1 MLSRTLSLATVTLLI
16 AGFLAVPALAQ
27 NQNLEAGKSPSQIFA
42 GTCTACHKGPRGL
55 LKTVP
60 PSSLQGYLR
69 QHYTTSPAMAS
80 LLAGFL
86 VSNGAA
92 DTRHTADQPKSG
104 RGEKPETRPGAGPD
118 QVDRFGRRLRTAPP
132 QDAAKLESE
141 PRDASKPSDGSS
153 EPGRQGRNAKRFVR
167 PGEPGVTEGETPA
180 QVSRQRGSAQQKLS
194 RRGKPNAEESA
205 KSETAKTD
213 HGKEEPAKT
222 EGGREE
228 ASKNEAAKEPAKE
241 AAKLEDGK
249 AEGMKAEGM
258 KSEGV
263 KSEGGK
269 SEGGPDSSKAE
280 VTKSDTDKGASDSG
294 KSESSQIEIPNEC
307 AEPETPALRP
317 DSLPPESTPAA
328 VATTGTPEPV
338 VTPAA
343 VQPKQP
349 PAESPQAVAAS
360 APPPVAPAGPPAP
373 PISR

>member
-104 RGEKPETRPGAGPD
+104 RGEKPEIRSGAAPD
-118 QVDRFGRRLRTAPP
+118 QINRFGRRLRTAPP

-141 PRDASKPSDGSS
+141 PRDASKPSDESS
-153 EPGRQGRNAKRFVR
+153 EPGRQGRNAKHSVR
-167 PGEPGVTEGETPA
+167 PGEPGATEGETPA
-180 QVSRQRGSAQQKLS
+180 QVSRERGSAQQKLG

-205 KSETAKTD
+205 KSETGKADDIKEERAKT
-213 HGKEEPAKT
+213 
-222 EGGREE
+222 GGGQEE
-228 ASKNEAAKEPAKE
+228 ASKNEAAKE

-249 AEGMKAEGM
+249 AEG
-258 KSEGV
+258 V

-269 SEGGPDSSKAE
+269 SEGEPDSGKAE
-280 VTKSDTDKGASDSG
+280 VTKSDTDKGANDSG
-294 KSESSQIEIPNEC
+294 KSESAKIEIPNDGTK
-307 AEPETPALRP
+307 PETPALRP
-317 DSLPPESTPAA
+317 DSVPLEPAVA
-328 VATTGTPEPV
+328 PVATTGTLEPV
-338 VTPAA
+338 ITPAA
-343 VQPKQP
+343 VQPKQL
-349 PAESPQAVAAS
+349 PAEPPQAIAAS
-360 APPPVAPAGPPAP
+360 VPPPVTPAGPPAP

>member
-104 RGEKPETRPGAGPD
+104 RGEKPEIRSGAAPD
-118 QVDRFGRRLRTAPP
+118 QVNRFGRRLRTAPP

-141 PRDASKPSDGSS
+141 PRDASKPSDESS
-153 EPGRQGRNAKRFVR
+153 EPGRQGRNAKHSVR
-167 PGEPGVTEGETPA
+167 PGEPGATEGETPA
-180 QVSRQRGSAQQKLS
+180 QVSRERGSAQQKLG

-205 KSETAKTD
+205 KSETGKADDIKEERAKT
-213 HGKEEPAKT
+213 
-222 EGGREE
+222 GGGQEE
-228 ASKNEAAKEPAKE
+228 ASKNEAAKE

-249 AEGMKAEGM
+249 AEG
-258 KSEGV
+258 V
-263 KSEGGK
+263 KSQGGK
-269 SEGGPDSSKAE
+269 SEGEPDSGKAE
-280 VTKSDTDKGASDSG
+280 VTKSDTDKGANDSG
-294 KSESSQIEIPNEC
+294 KSESAKIENSNGGNK
-307 AEPETPALRP
+307 AETAARP
-317 DSLPPESTPAA
+317 DSVPPEPAVA
-328 VATTGTPEPV
+328 PVATTGTPEPV
-338 VTPAA
+338 ITPAA
-343 VQPKQP
+343 VQAKQL

>member
-16 AGFLAVPALAQ
+16 AGFQAVPAPAQ

-104 RGEKPETRPGAGPD
+104 RGEKPETRPGAAPD
-118 QVDRFGRRLRTAPP
+118 QVNRFGRRLRNAPP

-141 PRDASKPSDGSS
+141 PRDASKPSDESS
-153 EPGRQGRNAKRFVR
+153 EPGRQGRNARHSVR
-167 PGEPGVTEGETPA
+167 PGEPGATEGETPA
-180 QVSRQRGSAQQKLS
+180 QVSRERGSAQQKLG

-205 KSETAKTD
+205 KSETGKAD
-213 HGKEEPAKT
+213 HIKEEPAKT
-222 EGGREE
+222 EGGQEE
-228 ASKNEAAKEPAKE
+228 ASRNEAAKEAP
-241 AAKLEDGK
+241 KLEDGK
-249 AEGMKAEGM
+249 A
-258 KSEGV
+258 EGV

-269 SEGGPDSSKAE
+269 SEGGPDSGKAE
-280 VTKSDTDKGASDSG
+280 VTKSDTDKGANDSG
-294 KSESSQIEIPNEC
+294 KSESAKIENSNGGNK
-307 AEPETPALRP
+307 AETAARP
-317 DSLPPESTPAA
+317 DSFPPEPAVSP
-328 VATTGTPEPV
+328 VATTGTLEPV

-343 VQPKQP
+343 VQPKQLL
-349 PAESPQAVAAS
+349 AEPPQAVAAS
-360 APPPVAPAGPPAP
+360 VPPPVAPAGPPAP